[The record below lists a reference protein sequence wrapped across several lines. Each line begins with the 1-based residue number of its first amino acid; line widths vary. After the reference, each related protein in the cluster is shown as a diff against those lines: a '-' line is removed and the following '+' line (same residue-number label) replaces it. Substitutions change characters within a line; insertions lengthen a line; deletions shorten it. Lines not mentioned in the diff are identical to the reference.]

1 MNRKFLEELGLEK
14 EVIDKVMAEHGKT
27 IQSIKPDDYDD
38 IKAENKTLKDTVADL
53 QKSMKDLGLKKPIL
67 PTVKEIIVANST
79 FEQGLFQQTIKHK
92 GQPSLSQV
100 VTNCDKRNIGS
111 SGGFGYR
118 SQIEENDISL
128 MDSMILAHWACH
140 DAKPVK
146 KQKISY

>member
-1 MNRKFLEELGLEK
+1 
-14 EVIDKVMAEHGKT
+14 
-27 IQSIKPDDYDD
+27 
-38 IKAENKTLKDTVADL
+38 
-53 QKSMKDLGLKKPIL
+53 MKDAKIKKPIL

-79 FEQGLFQQTIKHK
+79 FEQGLFQQTIKHR

-100 VTNCDKRNIGS
+100 VTNCDKRTIGT